1 MTLVAGVAGQPI
13 VHSLSPLI
21 HGAWIEAAGLD
32 AVYHPYG
39 PADAI
44 EFAALVARGRAGEL
58 RGLNVTA
65 PFKQQALALA
75 DAVSPVAWACGSA
88 NLLRFERGLVHAD
101 STDGTGLMAALA
113 EQAPGLDVRD
123 KAVVVL
129 GAGGAARAAVAVLTV
144 AGARVAVLNRTVA
157 RAESLAADLKA
168 AIADPAALGTAALVV
183 NALSV
188 PPEIDLSALRRD
200 AVVLDMTYRP
210 VITPFLAAAGARGL
224 TAVDGLAML
233 IGQARPSF
241 TALFGIAPPD
251 IDIRGRALAALGE
264 IDP

>member
-1 MTLVAGVAGQPI
+1 M
-13 VHSLSPLI
+13 
-21 HGAWIEAAGLD
+21 
-32 AVYHPYG
+32 
-39 PADAI
+39 
-44 EFAALVARGRAGEL
+44 
-58 RGLNVTA
+58 
-65 PFKQQALALA
+65 
-75 DAVSPVAWACGSA
+75 
-88 NLLRFERGLVHAD
+88 
-101 STDGTGLMAALA
+101 
-113 EQAPGLDVRD
+113 
-123 KAVVVL
+123 
-129 GAGGAARAAVAVLTV
+129 
-144 AGARVAVLNRTVA
+144 
-157 RAESLAADLKA
+157 
-168 AIADPAALGTAALVV
+168 V